1 LTKIQFL
8 PRMLPF
14 TVLVHSTN
22 AVSSSSPPK
31 SQLSLTHLL
40 ENTGDSP
47 LQSSFNRHARLPSL
61 VSNICLWLTFIL
73 AIAVLQANK
82 QDSGLALRLIYGL
95 IMSVIIVIC
104 YLFILFESKGC
115 TEQILLKKRIQVDVI
130 KGELGSIQKNPKLTT
145 YLKVTATNYYNSFTR
160 QYIDYRVGA
169 NEIALPS
176 ATWKNQSSPARKP
189 HASGKNDLSSRSSCT
204 INRCASVLSRC
215 STVTSL
221 SSTHR

>member
-1 LTKIQFL
+1 
-8 PRMLPF
+8 MLPF

-22 AVSSSSPPK
+22 AVSSSSPPN
-31 SQLSLTHLL
+31 SPLSLTHLL

-61 VSNICLWLTFIL
+61 LSNIFLWLTFIV

-82 QDSGLALRLIYGL
+82 QDSSLALRLIYGL

-130 KGELGSIQKNPKLTT
+130 KRELGSIQKNPKLTT

-169 NEIALPS
+169 NEIAFVILYPERITRVS
-176 ATWKNQSSPARKP
+176 PQSFA
-189 HASGKNDLSSRSSCT
+189 KNDLSSRSSCT
-204 INRCASVLSRC
+204 INRCASVLNRC
-215 STVTSL
+215 STVTSV
-221 SSTHR
+221 SSTRR